1 MPKKIHI
8 QYRYP
13 FNAALIVFTTFFLA
27 FTVYADDF
35 SGLKNGDFLQNSAF
49 SKDRVLIRDKNFK
62 TKGYLQPSVIDSRKT
77 ILYDTDGK
85 PQGYFEKDV
94 IDNRKIRFHQTGK
107 SKQDGALTINH
118 NKGYLQPSVIDS
130 RKTILYDS
138 DGNSKGYFRKDV
150 IDSRKIRFYEKK

>member
-1 MPKKIHI
+1 MYKKN
-8 QYRYP
+8 YNSNYCLYGG
-13 FNAALIVFTTFFLA
+13 ALIFLNII
-27 FTVYADDF
+27 FLSVSVYAGDF
-35 SGLKNGDFLQNSAF
+35 TRFNSGDFLQNSSI
-49 SKDRVLIRDKNFK
+49 SKDRVLIRDKNYK
-62 TKGYLQPSVIDSRKT
+62 TKGYLQRSVIDSRKT
-77 ILYDTDGK
+77 ILYDTDGI

-107 SKQDGALTINH
+107 SKQDGALTIDH